1 MAEALNKEAIKILK
15 TPPYIGLRPF
25 ERADKELFFGRD
37 GCVQEIL
44 ALLETTKFLT
54 IIGEAH
60 SGKTSLTKCGLENW
74 ILSNNASI
82 PDRKWHIVS
91 FRPASNPYLELTNAL
106 LEPDGLG
113 EGFLHHFDSKE
124 HAHKFLNHN
133 LMFGSNSLHSIL
145 SHKPIPTGHR
155 ILLIC
160 DQFEDLF
167 HLWEKKPE
175 IANEIVD
182 LLIDSSYPAP
192 FKKKTSKDIFVIINL
207 RSSFLNSVPIF
218 PKLEQIIQKRL
229 YLPPQLTEEQLK
241 TIISEPM
248 KISKARLAVALK
260 KQEDAIKLK
269 KITPAEAAIAKI
281 YKESVKESNDYY
293 KSEADKKKKPADK
306 KAKPKPV
313 KKKEIISDVSPKL
326 IDAILKDIKNKK
338 DQLPLLQHIL
348 RRMWELDFIPGEHHF
363 TEALYGKPEI
373 RSIDQALEAHLEQTY
388 YVLDGKQTHIAE
400 ILFRQMTLSKK
411 TTQPPILHFPV
422 KLELVATLSGSAI
435 KDVIVVVDIFRT
447 LERMFLTPALP
458 VKLTAKMEVDIA
470 HDTVATYWKRIK
482 GWQKKEVDAQKNYE
496 RLNTAV
502 KAYKEKKGDLLRGPE
517 IKKIWAWSQK
527 EPFNKVW
534 AKHYKCDFDKIKP
547 YLSKSQYQSQN
558 FKYFLWAVIAFIVC
572 VTGVGSF
579 KFYQEQVREDDSLEA
594 LKMIKRESITPNNR
608 DAIEKMFKKLIE
620 RKPNNP
626 YAWMYSG
633 IALKQQGRIGE
644 AEEALRTANDLLP
657 DNSEILLELSKLL
670 IEKKEYSDAYKFLKE
685 ASNNIGNNYEE
696 DILEYLGDA
705 LIRKEGLQ
713 RSEEQQKEDWEEA
726 VDHYNDVLDY
736 SPKND
741 IVLNKLGQVLS
752 LLERNDEAIEMLEK
766 ALGFN
771 PNSVEHRRIYGVVL
785 LKVKRFSDAI
795 KEFQLTVE
803 LEGNSDENLKNLG
816 IAYDQNS
823 QFKKAVE
830 AFQLAVKLKQD
841 NEDNHR
847 YLGDT
852 LMKQKKFEGARKAYE
867 TARNINPSKRNLMNN
882 AKALE
887 KLKRFGDAN
896 NLNAIA
902 AGLKDKEVLTVNF
915 D

>member
-1 MAEALNKEAIKILK
+1 
-15 TPPYIGLRPF
+15 
-25 ERADKELFFGRD
+25 
-37 GCVQEIL
+37 
-44 ALLETTKFLT
+44 
-54 IIGEAH
+54 
-60 SGKTSLTKCGLENW
+60 
-74 ILSNNASI
+74 
-82 PDRKWHIVS
+82 
-91 FRPASNPYLELTNAL
+91 
-106 LEPDGLG
+106 
-113 EGFLHHFDSKE
+113 
-124 HAHKFLNHN
+124 
-133 LMFGSNSLHSIL
+133 
-145 SHKPIPTGHR
+145 
-155 ILLIC
+155 
-160 DQFEDLF
+160 
-167 HLWEKKPE
+167 
-175 IANEIVD
+175 
-182 LLIDSSYPAP
+182 
-192 FKKKTSKDIFVIINL
+192 
-207 RSSFLNSVPIF
+207 
-218 PKLEQIIQKRL
+218 
-229 YLPPQLTEEQLK
+229 
-241 TIISEPM
+241 
-248 KISKARLAVALK
+248 
-260 KQEDAIKLK
+260 
-269 KITPAEAAIAKI
+269 
-281 YKESVKESNDYY
+281 
-293 KSEADKKKKPADK
+293 
-306 KAKPKPV
+306 
-313 KKKEIISDVSPKL
+313 
-326 IDAILKDIKNKK
+326 
-338 DQLPLLQHIL
+338 
-348 RRMWELDFIPGEHHF
+348 
-363 TEALYGKPEI
+363 
-373 RSIDQALEAHLEQTY
+373 
-388 YVLDGKQTHIAE
+388 
-400 ILFRQMTLSKK
+400 
-411 TTQPPILHFPV
+411 
-422 KLELVATLSGSAI
+422 
-435 KDVIVVVDIFRT
+435 
-447 LERMFLTPALP
+447 
-458 VKLTAKMEVDIA
+458 
-470 HDTVATYWKRIK
+470 
-482 GWQKKEVDAQKNYE
+482 
-496 RLNTAV
+496 
-502 KAYKEKKGDLLRGPE
+502 
-517 IKKIWAWSQK
+517 
-527 EPFNKVW
+527 
-534 AKHYKCDFDKIKP
+534 YKCDFDKIKP